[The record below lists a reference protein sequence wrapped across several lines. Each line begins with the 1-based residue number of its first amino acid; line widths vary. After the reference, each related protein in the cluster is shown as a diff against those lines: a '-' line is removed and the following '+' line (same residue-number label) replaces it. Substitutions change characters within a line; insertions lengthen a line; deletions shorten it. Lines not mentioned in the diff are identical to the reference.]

1 MIDTIDVM
9 CAGRK
14 IPGISLLFFLI
25 PAAFA
30 QAPGSEPSALP
41 LDILRPQYGEE
52 SRFPRDYVIG
62 KLGRGDASEESYQMA
77 RRIMAGLVS
86 GNAASALADLPG
98 GKRAVVLD
106 SIRAL
111 GPRAWR
117 IGGGRNEPDGSVS
130 FLIRFL
136 GREQSITGE
145 LYLRYTVPV
154 AEGSAENAEESP
166 GGESSA
172 GNTEAA
178 AGDTADDAA
187 ENTET
192 AAENAETAA
201 ENAEITGDADENTTA
216 APGDPDAAAGNPAN
230 AAGNAANDAAGNT
243 GTVAAGASTA
253 SAGEAPAAVRWRV
266 EDVLLEPPG
275 SLTEGQFGPA
285 GADMTPYERFF

>member
-1 MIDTIDVM
+1 M
-9 CAGRK
+9 
-14 IPGISLLFFLI
+14 I

-30 QAPGSEPSALP
+30 QAPGGELSAIL

-62 KLGRGDASEESYQMA
+62 ELGRGGASEESYQAA

-86 GNAASALADLPG
+86 GNAAPVLADLPG
-98 GKRAVVLD
+98 GKRAAVLD

-145 LYLRYTVPV
+145 LYLRYTVPA
-154 AEGSAENAEESP
+154 AEK
-166 GGESSA
+166 SA
-172 GNTEAA
+172 GNGAESPRGETAAGNTADEAA
-178 AGDTADDAA
+178 AGIAAGDAA
-187 ENTET
+187 ENTE
-192 AAENAETAA
+192 APA
-201 ENAEITGDADENTTA
+201 GDAGIADDAAGLSA
-216 APGDPDAAAGNPAN
+216 APGDPESAAENPAN
-230 AAGNAANDAAGNT
+230 AAGNGGAAVANAP
-243 GTVAAGASTA
+243 TV
-253 SAGEAPAAVRWRV
+253 SAGPAAARWQV

-275 SLTEGQFGPA
+275 SLTEGQFGPS